1 MSANHTSKA
10 RTATALLLAAVFV
23 AILAT
28 LPGSAIAATGPVKL
42 LPSGS
47 LTNGFEYSRGVAV
60 NNDAA
65 SPEYGDVYVV
75 DGGNRRVQVLTSSGV
90 FVEMFGWDVNAT
102 RDAEPTATQAEK
114 NICTAAS
121 KDTCQAGV
129 EGTAAGQFLEPF
141 GVAVDPASGDVY
153 ITERFFAEGELDM
166 RVQKFTAEGQ
176 FLLEIGKDV
185 NHTHKT
191 NLCTEEEVEKEGVQ
205 CGAPA
210 GTEAGGPSE
219 NSAFQFEQGPGN
231 LLAVG
236 GLGDL
241 LYVGDEHRVQEFEA
255 DGNWAG
261 EISLAGISSATRS
274 DVQALALDEET
285 GDLYLTYSQD
295 LSLVREFDAQ
305 GSEVASFQVSPR
317 EPGRGVK
324 IQGLAVD
331 ASGHLAV
338 LVNEDGAPFGALYN
352 TTGNRLLTEF
362 TVPNGAFISGIAFS
376 AEGDLYAADAGYPWE
391 VFAYA
396 PKPVAELVVSPGS
409 CTAAGGVSVVFDC
422 TLAGEV
428 DPEGIAETEALF
440 EWGTTPA
447 LGQTT
452 PAQQV
457 TAPEAIQAML
467 TGLRP
472 NQKFY
477 YRLAGHD
484 QNAKAPEGLQSERAS
499 VATLMVPPRVVGTPS
514 VSYVTAS
521 SADLSGEV
529 DPENA
534 TTTYEFQYAKA
545 CAPSE
550 PCPPLAQ
557 APGMVQTTSLQS
569 TVYGATGITQEITGL
584 QPATSYRYQ
593 LAAVN
598 EHGQGA
604 VNQTGGTAL
613 PEGTFTTAP
622 APTPQAASGT
632 ASGVGTSTATLSGSI
647 NPDGL
652 PATYSFELGVY
663 EGTATQYGI
672 VLSAPAGAAST
683 PVQETLAIGGLQ
695 PGVTYAFRIA
705 VHSGYIPTGTTYGE
719 PVLFTTSGVP
729 SPLIAPTP
737 LAQLPVPA
745 IAFPN
750 TVSAAKSKKTKT
762 KTNGKHKAGKQEN
775 KRKNKR
781 NGSGKRKRARVRK

>member
-10 RTATALLLAAVFV
+10 LTATALLAAVFV

-47 LTNGFEYSRGVAV
+47 LTNGFEYSTGVAV
-60 NNDAA
+60 NNDAG

-75 DGGNRRVQVLTSSGV
+75 DLGNHRVQVLTSSGV

-121 KDTCQAGV
+121 KDTCQAGL
-129 EGTAAGQFLEPF
+129 EGAAAGQFLEPF
-141 GVAVDPASGDVY
+141 GVALDPASGDVY
-153 ITERFFAEGELDM
+153 VAEITFAEGEYGR
-166 RVQKFTAEGQ
+166 RVEKFTAEGQ
-176 FLLEIGKDV
+176 FVLEIGKDV

-191 NLCTEEEVEKEGVQ
+191 NLCTEEEVEKAGVQ

-219 NSAFQFEQGPGN
+219 NGAFQFEEGLGN

-236 GLGDL
+236 GAGDL

-261 EISLAGISSATRS
+261 EISLAGISSETRS
-274 DVQALALDEET
+274 DVHALALDEET

-317 EPGRGVK
+317 EPGHGVA
-324 IQGLAVD
+324 IRALAVD
-331 ASGHLAV
+331 TSGHLAV
-338 LVNEDGAPFGALYN
+338 LANEEGAPFGALYT

-362 TVPNGAFISGIAFS
+362 TVPNGAFIPGIAFS

-391 VFAYA
+391 VFAYS
-396 PKPVAELVVSPGS
+396 PKPVAELTVNPGS

-422 TLAGEV
+422 TFAGEV
-428 DPEGIAETEALF
+428 DPEGVAETEALF

-452 PAQQV
+452 PPQQV
-457 TAPEAIQAML
+457 TAPGAIQATL

-484 QNAKAPEGLQSERAS
+484 QNAKAPEGLHSERAS
-499 VATLMVPPRVVGTPS
+499 IATPAVPPRVVGTPG

-545 CAPSE
+545 CTNGE
-550 PCPPLAQ
+550 PCPAIAQ
-557 APGMVQTTSLQS
+557 APSMLQTTSQQS
-569 TVYGATGITQEITGL
+569 ALYGATGITQEITGL

-598 EHGQGA
+598 EQGQAA

-622 APTPQAASGT
+622 APTPQAASGA
-632 ASGVGTSTATLSGSI
+632 ASAVGTSTATLSGSV

-663 EGTATQYGI
+663 EGAATRYG
-672 VLSAPAGAAST
+672 VVSSAPAGATST
-683 PVQETLAIGGLQ
+683 PVQETLALSGLQ
-695 PGVTYAFRIA
+695 PGVTYAFRIT

-745 IAFPN
+745 IAFPG
-750 TVSAAKSKKTKT
+750 TVSEAKSKKTKT
-762 KTNGKHKAGKQEN
+762 KTNSKHKHKQKS
-775 KRKNKR
+775 KRKNER
-781 NGSGKRKRARVRK
+781 GGKRKRARARK

>member
-10 RTATALLLAAVFV
+10 RTATALLAAVFV

-75 DGGNRRVQVLTSSGV
+75 DGGNHRVQVLTPSGV

-121 KDTCQAGV
+121 KDTCQAGL
-129 EGTAAGQFLEPF
+129 EGAAAGQFLEPF
-141 GVAVDPASGDVY
+141 GVALDPASGDVY
-153 ITERFFAEGELDM
+153 VAEITFAEGEYGR
-166 RVQKFTAEGQ
+166 RVEKFTAEGQ
-176 FLLEIGKDV
+176 FVLEIGKDV
-185 NHTHKT
+185 NHTSKT

-205 CGAPA
+205 CGAPSSTETGGGA
-210 GTEAGGPSE
+210 GE
-219 NSAFQFEQGPGN
+219 NGVFQFEAGLGN

-236 GLGDL
+236 GVGGL

-255 DGNWAG
+255 DGKWAG
-261 EISLAGISSATRS
+261 EISLAGISSETRS

-285 GDLYLTYSQD
+285 GDLYLTYSSPQG
-295 LSLVREFDAQ
+295 LNLVREFNAQ
-305 GSEVASFQVSPR
+305 GSEAGSFQVNPR
-317 EPGRGVK
+317 EPGRGVE
-324 IQGLAVD
+324 IQALAVD

-338 LVNEDGAPFGALYN
+338 LVNEDGASFGALYA

-362 TVPNGAFISGIAFS
+362 TVPGGAFIRGIAFS
-376 AEGDLYAADAGYPWE
+376 GEGDLYAADEGYPWE
-391 VFAYA
+391 VLAYT
-396 PKPVAELVVSPGS
+396 PKPVAELTVSPGS

-422 TLAGEV
+422 MFAGEV

-452 PAQQV
+452 PPQQV
-457 TAPEAIQAML
+457 TAPGAIQATL

-472 NQKFY
+472 NQTFY

-484 QNAKAPEGLQSERAS
+484 QNARAPEGLDSERAK
-499 VATLMVPPRVVGTPS
+499 VATPAVPPRVVGTPG

-545 CAPSE
+545 CTNGE
-550 PCPPLAQ
+550 PCPAIAQ
-557 APGMVQTTSLQS
+557 APGMLQTTSQQS
-569 TVYGATGITQEITGL
+569 ALYGATGVTQEISGL
-584 QPATSYRYQ
+584 QPATTYRYQ

-598 EHGQGA
+598 DQGQAA

-632 ASGVGTSTATLSGSI
+632 ASAVGTSTATLSGSV

-652 PATYSFELGVY
+652 PVTYSFELGVY
-663 EGTATQYGI
+663 EGSATQYGI
-672 VLSAPAGAAST
+672 VSSAPAGASST
-683 PVQETLAIGGLQ
+683 PVQETLALGGLQ
-695 PGVTYAFRIA
+695 PGVTYAFRIT
-705 VHSGYIPTGTTYGE
+705 VHSGYIPGGATYGE
-719 PVLFTTSGVP
+719 PVLFTTSGVS

-745 IAFPN
+745 TAFPGP
-750 TVSAAKSKKTKT
+750 VSEAKSKKTKT
-762 KTNGKHKAGKQEN
+762 KTKGRHKAGKHSG
-775 KRKNKR
+775 K
-781 NGSGKRKRARVRK
+781 GKRKRARARK